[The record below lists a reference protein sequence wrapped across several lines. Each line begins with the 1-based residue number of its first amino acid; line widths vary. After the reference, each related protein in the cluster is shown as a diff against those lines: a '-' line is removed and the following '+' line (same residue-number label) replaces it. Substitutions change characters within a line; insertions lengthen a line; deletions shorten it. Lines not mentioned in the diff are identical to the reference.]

1 MHACTHPFLFL
12 CTVSK
17 TKRAVVVK
25 KYLYKLWRDLLNKGV
40 TDPGTGT
47 HYVAEV
53 REGRAKGFPKCDEC
67 SRLEGA
73 IAQAQTHEDMDALLD
88 ELRMHHESVKEDRIE
103 FARISRL
110 CKTDPRHVGFMID
123 AVDKKKFQLPT
134 TERDSKSLQKLKR
147 LIHKITGVLFF
158 HDDSLLLFTALLIL
172 LILQITGV
180 QFLHDDSVHLFTSLP
195 DVPTGGNLTM
205 TIITELFNKTE
216 CIKKATDVYINFDG
230 ASDNICYHV
239 FYGLAFLLKCARQS
253 GWPLRRIHILRFKVA
268 ITHALTHT
276 MYTDIIMRHTITLTH
291 TPHAHITHTIHRH
304 IHHMHTHHT
313 PTLACVSCDCLQ
325 VGHTHNQL
333 DATFGL
339 LSQHVYGKVSGG
351 TTRRDVLSFTGLE
364 TVPCMC
370 SYIIYHVHV
379 PPNYSFFDI

>member
-1 MHACTHPFLFL
+1 MLFFIISVVYNLLHACFYLFFLL
-12 CTVSK
+12 CTVSE

-25 KYLYKLWRDLLNKGV
+25 KYLYKLWRDLLDKGV
-40 TDPGTGT
+40 TDPDTGT

-53 REGRAKGFPKCDEC
+53 REGRAKGFAKCDEC

-73 IAQAQTHEDMDALLD
+73 VANAQTHEDMDALLD
-88 ELRMHHESVKEDRIE
+88 ELRKHHESVKQDRIE

-147 LIHKITGVLFF
+147 LIHKITGVPFC
-158 HDDSLLLFTALLIL
+158 HDDSVHLFIALLIL
-172 LILQITGV
+172 FIRQFTGV
-180 QFLHDDSVHLFTSLP
+180 QFLHDDSVHLFTALP

-205 TIITELFNKTE
+205 TIIADIFNKTK
-216 CIKKATDVYINFDG
+216 CIKNATDVYINFDG

-239 FYGLAFLLKCARQS
+239 FYGLAFLLKCASQS

-268 ITHALTHT
+268 ITHS
-276 MYTDIIMRHTITLTH
+276 
-291 TPHAHITHTIHRH
+291 
-304 IHHMHTHHT
+304 HTHHVHRHYHAPHSHT
-313 PTLACVSCDCLQ
+313 HTYTTCTHRTHTLSCASCDCLQ

-339 LSQHVYGKVSGG
+339 LSQHVYGKISGG
-351 TTRRDVLSFTGLE
+351 TTKRDVLSFSGLE
-364 TVPCMC
+364 TVTCMMC
-370 SYIIYHVHV
+370 SYIVYHVHV